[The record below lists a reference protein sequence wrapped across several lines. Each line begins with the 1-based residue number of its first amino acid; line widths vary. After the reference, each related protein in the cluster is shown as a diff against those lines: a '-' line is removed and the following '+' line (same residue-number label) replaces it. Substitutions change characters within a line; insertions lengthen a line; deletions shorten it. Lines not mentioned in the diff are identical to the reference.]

1 MLRRIFHVL
10 SRFPLHF
17 MLYRGIWIWTVY
29 PYSKLLKFVWELDQT
44 GKKKQVLAVVDG
56 CVTIFALIVLYN
68 SQKKFSFRQGII
80 RKNDNVQAA
89 LFVCR

>member
-1 MLRRIFHVL
+1 MKCSGGNEILCEIFHVL

-68 SQKKFSFRQGII
+68 CQQKVFF
-80 RKNDNVQAA
+80 
-89 LFVCR
+89 